1 MSEAFLP
8 ARFRELEQWRA
19 WSLATEQERSD
30 QRQASTM
37 EDIKAFY
44 DAMLARMEEVLPYL
58 DQFSVDA
65 LPEDATR
72 LFYLMLSLAEVAPA
86 VEQFGQPSV
95 VDGYDVKRV
104 VMQHNEAV
112 ILVERKKEETH
123 A

>member
-1 MSEAFLP
+1 MSESLLP
-8 ARFRELEQWRA
+8 TQFQELEQWKE
-19 WSLATEQERSD
+19 WSLATEQERSRK
-30 QRQASTM
+30 RQASTM
-37 EDIKAFY
+37 KDIKAFY

-95 VDGYDVKRV
+95 VDGYEVKRFV
-104 VMQHNEAV
+104 VQHN
-112 ILVERKKEETH
+112 
-123 A
+123 